1 MTTLMRWSPFFSNSR
16 DVASL
21 RDDVDQL
28 FDSLIS
34 RSLPSQ
40 ARAAGFVPAAE
51 LQESAEEFVARLDL
65 PGISQ
70 KDVKVT
76 LMGDTLTIRGERKLE
91 TKREGDGLYYS
102 ERVSGAFERTFHL
115 TAPVR
120 GDQVKATYRDGVLE
134 VHVPKAEEARS
145 REIEIRV
152 G

>member
-1 MTTLMRWSPFFSNSR
+1 MTSLMRWSPLFSSSR

-21 RDDVDQL
+21 RDDIDQL
-28 FDSLIS
+28 FDTLVS
-34 RSLPSQ
+34 RSLPHRGALS
-40 ARAAGFVPAAE
+40 AYVPAADLRE
-51 LQESAEEFVARLDL
+51 TSEEFVVKMDL
-65 PGISQ
+65 PGVSQ

-91 TKREGDGLYYS
+91 SKREQDGLYYS

-115 TAPVR
+115 TTPVR
-120 GDQVKATYRDGVLE
+120 GEQVKAEYRDGVLE
-134 VHVPKAEEARS
+134 VRIPKADEAKS